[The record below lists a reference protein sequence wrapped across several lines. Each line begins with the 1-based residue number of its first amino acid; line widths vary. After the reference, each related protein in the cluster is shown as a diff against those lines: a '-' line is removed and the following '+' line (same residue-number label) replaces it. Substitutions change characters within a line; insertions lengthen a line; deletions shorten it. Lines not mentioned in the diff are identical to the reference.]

1 MRQDDDDWDITE
13 SVGLTALGVAAGR
26 AVETRREDGLVDDPY
41 AEAFVEAA
49 GVEGMMPATG
59 DGAGGGGAPGSG
71 QDDGLW
77 FKHTEYLGVRS
88 LFFDRFFADAAQE
101 GVTQAVILAAGLDT
115 RAFRLEWPAGSTV
128 YELDQSRVLAFKDE
142 VLADRGAEEAAGRRT
157 VEIDLRED
165 WPAALRAA
173 GFDPDAPTAWLAEG
187 LLPYLPASAEE
198 ALFARIQ
205 ELSAPGSAIAVEH
218 FGGSIASM
226 MEDSQMR
233 EASERFGVDV
243 SELIYDEPRRDPAD
257 WLRDHGWEVDDQPA
271 TARAEAFGRPLPSD
285 VAGTLGTS
293 RLVSGRRATPPPAP

>member
-49 GVEGMMPATG
+49 GVEGMMPSSGDAGG
-59 DGAGGGGAPGSG
+59 DGDGGGGG
-71 QDDGLW
+71 DDGLW
-77 FKHTEYLGVRS
+77 SEHTEYLGVRS
-88 LFFDRFFADAAQE
+88 LFFDRFFADAAAQ

-115 RAFRLEWPAGSTV
+115 RAFRLAWPAGSTV

-142 VLADRGAEEAAGRRT
+142 VLAEKGAEEATGRRT

-198 ALFARIQ
+198 LLFSRIQ

-226 MEDSQMR
+226 MEDPQMR
-233 EASERFGVDV
+233 EASRRFGVDV

-257 WLRDHGWEVDDQPA
+257 WLREHGWEVDSAPA
-271 TARAEAFGRPLPSD
+271 SARAEAFGRPLPDD
-285 VAGTLGTS
+285 VATTLGTS
-293 RLVSGRRATPPPAP
+293 RLVSGRRVTPPPAP